1 MGVDVAA
8 CCVEVEL
15 GQRRALTRAGN
26 QQVVDGRGQRVEE
39 PLEPVEVGDV
49 EGGDAGPELKAG
61 AVQAVWV
68 AGGKDDVR
76 ALGAGEPGC
85 LEPDAGTAPDD
96 QDGLPEQVPL
106 AAHGRGVDRGGHSSP
121 GVVAYVGSSVPA

>member
-39 PLEPVEVGDV
+39 PLEPVEVGGV
-49 EGGDAGPELKAG
+49 ECGDAGPELEAG
-61 AVQAVWV
+61 AVQAVRV
-68 AGGKDDVR
+68 ASGEDDVCS
-76 ALGAGEPGC
+76 LGAGEPGC
-85 LEPDAGTAPDD
+85 LKPDAGAAPYD
-96 QDGLPEQVPL
+96 QAGLPEQVPT
-106 AAHGRGVDRGGHSSP
+106 AVHGRGV
-121 GVVAYVGSSVPA
+121 